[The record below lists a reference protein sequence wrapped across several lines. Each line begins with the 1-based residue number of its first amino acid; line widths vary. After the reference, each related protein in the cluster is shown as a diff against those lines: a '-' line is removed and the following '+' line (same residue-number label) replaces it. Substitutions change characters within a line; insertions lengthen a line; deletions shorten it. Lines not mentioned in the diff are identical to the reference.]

1 MENKTI
7 KISKESMERFNHDKN
22 VVGITQ
28 EELVSCP
35 INNGADLNSDCMLDV
50 LFDDGEYVE
59 YEVETN
65 HFEVLGFID
74 GAAIIA
80 EYWLRNNILK
90 IKTIHPTTRGLIE
103 SYRTL
108 LKDRLTDEQVE
119 PAIYANETIGEYV
132 VHFYYNKEYSAK
144 FNS

>member
-1 MENKTI
+1 MDKTI
-7 KISKESMERFNHDKN
+7 KISKESLEQFNHDKI

-28 EELVSCP
+28 EDLISCP
-35 INNGADLNSDCMLDV
+35 INNGADLNSDCMLDI

-59 YEVETN
+59 YEVEAN

-74 GAAIIA
+74 GTAIIA

-108 LKDRLTDEQVE
+108 LKDRLTDEQVD
-119 PAIYANETIGEYV
+119 PVIYANETTGEYV